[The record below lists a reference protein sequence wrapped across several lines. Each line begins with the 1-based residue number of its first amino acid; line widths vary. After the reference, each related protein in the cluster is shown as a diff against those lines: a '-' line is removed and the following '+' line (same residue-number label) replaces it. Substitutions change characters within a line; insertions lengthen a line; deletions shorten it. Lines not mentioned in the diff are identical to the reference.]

1 MIKRMT
7 VIIKRRGM
15 KREEFAKYWLNVHS
29 KKARKMP
36 GLRRYI
42 INTVKDAEGTK
53 PNYDG
58 IVELWFDD
66 VQAMKRAFSN
76 EEGKATLA
84 DEVNFIGKK
93 IVSVVEEHIII

>member
-1 MIKRMT
+1 MR
-7 VIIKRRGM
+7 
-15 KREEFAKYWLNVHS
+15 REEFAKYWVGVHS

-36 GLRRYI
+36 GLRRYV

-53 PNYDG
+53 PDYDG

-66 VQAMKRAFSN
+66 VQAMKRAFSS

-84 DEVNFIGKK
+84 DEVNFIGRK
-93 IVSVVEEHIII
+93 IVSVVVEHVII

>member
-7 VIIKRRGM
+7 VIIRKRGL
-15 KREEFAKYWLNVHS
+15 KREEFAKHWLGVHS
-29 KKARKMP
+29 NMARKMP
-36 GLRRYI
+36 GLKRYI
-42 INTVKDAEGTK
+42 INIVKDAEGTE

-66 VQAMKRAFSN
+66 VQAMKRAFSS
-76 EEGKATLA
+76 EAGKATLA